1 MKTKKMLSFFLC
13 FAMMLGVMPCTA
25 AEGVEQLYLHEDE
38 GVYLTKMEIYTG
50 ASVTLFLVVDTLEG
64 TKASVGTDYQVSCTE
79 ALGTITINEKNR
91 FVWTAAESPAEGQI
105 FAVKDGV
112 TYAMDAA
119 VLSADPEEPEQPP
132 QNYDDPVGEITGS
145 HETTEDDLCTE
156 TGWLENRG
164 KSAVAEFELD
174 GKTYYMGVGLHG
186 ETYPRPGSA
195 TSPSLE
201 INEIRM
207 NYFDIGFY
215 VALAGEEEYARI
227 VDVDLLADIEQ
238 AFGDTLR
245 LEVKGLDYEDEDISY
260 TAPDV
265 MPAMHRARGDERCF
279 ECTILELGKEN
290 WGNYAISGYG
300 EVNGEEI
307 SVHTTYGWKPAEL
320 NIFRPGED
328 DPIGEINEY
337 LASLD
342 AGTGG
347 NLEIYMPEG
356 TFAGYITVPDKLSRL
371 GITIFGAPK
380 DNRGR
385 PTTKIQ
391 GGVQAE
397 GFSVTVMDITFLG
410 ANSGEEGGPWA
421 DGTVENIAL
430 LGGGFIRA
438 NNCRFEGYDI
448 AMCGRGALK
457 FGNGNV
463 FVENEIAVLLDAE
476 EERHDITSLKN
487 SVFLLNGTAL
497 VLEQVPDSF
506 AMSDLDLSGCSFVDN
521 DVDIFNKLQRNLY
534 LPGCYFAAP
543 NEEGEEVVRECQYR
557 PIAEGNV
564 RKNVLYYPQA
574 VTAEFK
580 EFLYD
585 TSFYHHKP
593 VVSVDFTKTFP
604 IPVVALD
611 GAEFTVMKGDTELAR
626 ITYEAAEEGQSLS
639 LLGGSDETF
648 DATVQVEREEERIE
662 ITLQAIPAGKAPVIS
677 VPCDAG
683 WVAVAVT
690 DPEGEPLE
698 GTVANGYASF
708 AACTGGTYV
717 IERVTPPLQY
727 HIDSLALLSETG
739 EPLAELPAG
748 KCSVKVR
755 VTNVAS
761 AGDVLV
767 MAGLYAADGQ
777 YLGLTAQPVEN
788 LVLNDSREVALP
800 VDNTDNKIAD
810 LTVFVVTSLADP
822 VPLSDSRPLLP

>member
-13 FAMMLGVMPCTA
+13 FAMMLGVIPCTAA

-38 GVYLTKMEIYTG
+38 GIYLTEMSIYTG
-50 ASVTLFLVVDTLEG
+50 KSVTLFLVVDTPEG
-64 TKASVGTDYQVSCTE
+64 TKASVGTDYRVSCSE
-79 ALGTITINEKNR
+79 ELGTIAINEKNR

-105 FAVKDGV
+105 VAVKDDV

-119 VLSADPEEPEQPP
+119 VLAADPEEPEQPP
-132 QNYDDPVGEITGS
+132 QSYDDPVEEITGS

-156 TGWLENRG
+156 TGWLENHG
-164 KSAVAEFELD
+164 TSAVAEFELD
-174 GKTYYMGVGLHG
+174 GETYYMGVGVHG
-186 ETYPRPGSA
+186 EEYPRSGSA

-207 NYFDIGFY
+207 NCFDIGFY

-245 LEVKGLDYEDEDISY
+245 LEVKGLDYEDEDRSY

-265 MPAMHRARGDERCF
+265 MPAMHRARGDDQCF

-320 NIFRPGED
+320 NIFRPGET

-337 LASLD
+337 LGSED
-342 AGTGG
+342 VENKG

-356 TFAGYITVPDKLSRL
+356 TFAGYITVPDTLSRL
-371 GITIFGAPK
+371 GITIFGAPR

-421 DGTVENIAL
+421 DGTPNIAL

-476 EERHDITSLKN
+476 EERHAITSLEN
-487 SVFLLNGTAL
+487 SLFLLNGTAL

-521 DVDIFNKLQRNLY
+521 ELDIRNKLKRNIF
-534 LPGCYFAAP
+534 LPGCYFAF
-543 NEEGEEVVRECQYR
+543 EKDGEEVVRECQYR
-557 PIAEGNV
+557 PIAEGNAK
-564 RKNVLYYPQA
+564 KNVLYYPQA
-574 VTAEFK
+574 ATADFE

-585 TSFYHHKP
+585 TRFYHHKP
-593 VVSVDFTKTFP
+593 VVSVDFTKIFP
-604 IPVVALD
+604 IPVGALD
-611 GAEFTVMKGDTELAR
+611 GAEFTVMKGETELAR
-626 ITYEAAEEGQSLS
+626 ITYEAEAEGQSLS

-648 DATVQVEREEERIE
+648 DATVQVEREEDRIE

-683 WVAVAVT
+683 WTAVAVT
-690 DPEGEPLE
+690 NPEGDPLE

-708 AACTGGTYV
+708 VARTGGTYV

-767 MAGLYAADGQ
+767 MAGFYTADGQ

-788 LVLNDSREVALP
+788 LVLNDSREVTLP

-822 VPLSDSRPLLP
+822 VPLGDSKPLLP